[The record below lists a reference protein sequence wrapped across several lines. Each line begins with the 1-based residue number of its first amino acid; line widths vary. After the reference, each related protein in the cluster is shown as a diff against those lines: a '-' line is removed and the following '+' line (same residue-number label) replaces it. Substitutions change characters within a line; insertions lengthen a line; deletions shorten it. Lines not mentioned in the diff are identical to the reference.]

1 MALESALYINQLDPA
16 NPPGTDQLSQ
26 ADDHLRLIKGALKAT
41 FPNITGPVTLSQSDL
56 NTSNKVPV
64 GVISLWYGSAASI
77 PLAYALCNG
86 QTIALSDGSGTIVC
100 PDLRNLVVMGAGT
113 LAAQGTAYGLSTST
127 ANTTSGGG
135 HTPVVTVPDHSHT
148 ITVAGHVLTVS
159 EMPVHSHDSGIAPD
173 NSGNRY
179 PYSTSATSNLGADV
193 QKAAPSANPMALT
206 GPSGGGQA
214 HSHTGTGNSQ
224 TLAATA
230 TAVPDHI
237 HVVQVSTMQPALA
250 LHYIMKI

>member
-41 FPNITGPVTLSQSDL
+41 FPNITGPVTLTQADL

-64 GVISLWYGSAASI
+64 GVISLWYGSAATV
-77 PLAYALCNG
+77 PLAYAICNG

-100 PDLRNLVVMGAGT
+100 PDLRNLVVMGAGAI
-113 LAAQGTAYGLSTST
+113 AAAGVVVGNSTST
-127 ANTTSGGG
+127 ATSTLGGG
-135 HTPVVTVPDHSHT
+135 HTPVVTAPAHSHT

-159 EMPVHSHDSGIAPD
+159 EMPNHSHDSGIAPD
-173 NSGNRY
+173 NTGNRY
-179 PYSTSATSNLGADV
+179 PYSTSSATNVGADV
-193 QKAAPSANPMALT
+193 QKAAPSANAMALT
-206 GPSGGGQA
+206 GPAGGGQA
-214 HSHTGTGNSQ
+214 HNHTGTGDSQ
-224 TLAATA
+224 TLALTA
-230 TAVPDHI
+230 TAVPDHL
-237 HVVQVSTMQPALA
+237 HVTQVSTVQPSIG